1 MKHLLTLFIV
11 FSFLKTNL
19 LLAQDNTS
27 LKGKLINPNSDKCY
41 LYAFKEDKK
50 NHSRTKTL
58 LDTSLVSSDGSF
70 AMAFNIKEQTNT
82 IFYDGTEQTT
92 VLFDVGDDL
101 TLSLNTK
108 MFDATIMFSGKGA
121 EKNNAIKNCFII
133 SQGIN
138 EKIFGFAND
147 VDTSGIFSYM
157 NNAYNDYL
165 KIVADYK
172 KEIPALASFAAE
184 EEMNAES
191 IKEEI
196 RDNAI
201 FNSKMQLLKGTNA
214 IDFTGVDLKGNKL
227 SSSSFKGK
235 ITVIDFWA
243 TWCGPCKAE
252 MPSLKDLEEKYGE
265 QINFVSVALYC
276 KKEDWLKMGT
286 KLGFKNNIYL
296 SKEDEKQI
304 EGYSVGFIPRYLV
317 IDENLKVI
325 DAHAPRPSS
334 GDLQKYFK
342 LK

>member
-1 MKHLLTLFIV
+1 MKTTFFLFILIAL
-11 FSFLKTNL
+11 LKVVPVV
-19 LLAQDNTS
+19 AQDNTS

-50 NHSRTKTL
+50 NHSRTKTV
-58 LDTSLVSSDGSF
+58 LDSSVVSSDGSF

-82 IFYDGTEQTT
+82 IFFDGTEQTT

-101 TLSLNTK
+101 TLSLNTN

-133 SQGIN
+133 TQGIN
-138 EKIFGFAND
+138 EKIFAFGSD
-147 VDTSGIFSYM
+147 VDTSVIFSYM
-157 NNAYNDYL
+157 NNAYKDYL

-172 KEIPALASFAAE
+172 KEIPSLANFATE

-214 IDFTGVDLKGNKL
+214 LDFTGVDLKGNKL

-235 ITVIDFWA
+235 ITIIDFWA

-252 MPSLKDLEEKYGE
+252 MPSLKELEEKYGE

-276 KKEDWLKMGT
+276 KKDDWLKMAT